1 MKKYIMFLIIV
12 LSLLLSKGKKEIKF
26 NNDENYEDYI
36 ELFESSFNK
45 LKVNFVDS
53 VNESEMIKSGIKG
66 MMKNLDPY
74 TKLLED
80 NSLESFDILRK
91 GKYGGVG
98 IQIGLRRDTLTVL
111 SPMEDSPAYSEG
123 IIAGDKIMKVDSTF
137 TKGLNVSDAS
147 NLIKGEVGSS
157 VILGIYRPSTKEEI
171 DFELTRSNIVVKHV
185 PYWGVDKNNVGY
197 IRITR
202 FSRNAS
208 KDFKKGLEELQK
220 QDINGLVIDLR
231 GNSGGLLSNA
241 INILDYL
248 CERGELLLS
257 SKGKTNRSNK
267 EWKSRRKPILD
278 IDTPIVVLVN
288 KGSASA
294 SEIVAGAL
302 QDLDRAVVI
311 GQNTFG
317 KGLVQHMYDLNDTI
331 TLKITTSKY
340 YLPSG
345 RLIQKQNYLDNGFLT
360 DGLDKRDSLF
370 TTKGGRL
377 VEGGNGIAPDIKTT
391 RNVLSPY
398 VQELW
403 RQGVF
408 LSFAASYVPF
418 NKQLEVPINIDS
430 KIMKDFKLFIKDYNI
445 AYKLKGEDEYL
456 KFLEKIK
463 KSPISINQYSKNIYF
478 KESGSKDFI
487 NTDMISNYFE
497 EIKKVQFSLDE
508 NQRWIKN
515 GLEREISKV
524 LVGEKGRIRAS
535 LNEDREYKKAIE
547 LILDLKEYYI
557 ILDF

>member
-535 LNEDREYKKAIE
+535 LNEDREYKKAVE

>member
-1 MKKYIMFLIIV
+1 MNKKII
-12 LSLLLSKGKKEIKF
+12 SLLLVLSFVLGNDKKQVEF
-26 NNDENYEDYI
+26 NNNEDYKEYI
-36 ELFESSFNK
+36 DLFESSFNK
-45 LKVNFVDS
+45 LKINFVDS
-53 VNESEMIKSGIKG
+53 VNESEMIKAGIKG
-66 MMKNLDPY
+66 MLKNLDPY

-80 NSLESFDILRK
+80 NSLESFEILRK

-123 IIAGDKIMKVDSTF
+123 IIAGDKIMKIDSTF
-137 TKGLNVSDAS
+137 TKGMTVSDAS
-147 NLIKGEVGSS
+147 KLIKGEVGST
-157 VILGIYRPSTKEEI
+157 VILNILRPSTKEKI
-171 DFELTRSNIVVKHV
+171 DFELERSSIVVKHV
-185 PYWGVDKNNVGY
+185 PYWGVDKNNIGY

-208 KDFKKGLEELQK
+208 KDFKKGLEELQDK
-220 QDINGLVIDLR
+220 NIKGLVIDLR

-248 CERGELLLS
+248 CERGEVLLK

-288 KGSASA
+288 RGSASA
-294 SEIVAGAL
+294 SEIVAGAI
-302 QDLDRAVVI
+302 QDLDRGVVI

-345 RLIQKQNYLDNGFLT
+345 RLIQKQDYLDNGFLT
-360 DGLDKRDSLF
+360 DGLDKVDSLF
-370 TTKGGRL
+370 TTKGGRE
-377 VEGGNGIAPDIKTT
+377 VKGGNGIVPDIKTE
-391 RNVLSPY
+391 RNILSPY

-418 NKQLEVPINIDS
+418 NKDLKIPVVIDT
-430 KIMKDFKLFIKDYNI
+430 KIMNAFKLFIKDYTLE
-445 AYKLKGEDEYL
+445 YKLKGEDEYL
-456 KFLEKIK
+456 KFLDKVNM
-463 KSPISINQYSKNIYF
+463 SPISINKFSRNIYF
-478 KESGSKDFI
+478 KDSYNNEQ
-487 NTDMISNYFE
+487 NTTIPVENYFN
-497 EIKKVQFSLDE
+497 EIKKVQFSLEE
-508 NQRWIKN
+508 NQKWIKN

-524 LVGEKGRIRAS
+524 IGGEKERIKAS
-535 LNEDREYKKAIE
+535 LNEDLEYRKAIN
-547 LILDLKEYYI
+547 LILNLKDYYS
-557 ILDF
+557 ILEF